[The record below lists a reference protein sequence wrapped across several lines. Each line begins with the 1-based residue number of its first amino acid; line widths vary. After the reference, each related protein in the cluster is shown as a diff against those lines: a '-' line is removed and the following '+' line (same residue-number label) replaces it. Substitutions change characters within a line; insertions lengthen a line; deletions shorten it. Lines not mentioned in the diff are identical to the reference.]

1 MTVAPTAYY
10 DQENGG
16 RIPIFTPTW
25 DEFKDFKTF
34 VESIEEYG
42 KESGIVKIIPPKEWK
57 NQLPKIQQ
65 HQINNIK
72 VTKPITQHIIG
83 GRGVFTQTN
92 IEDRKE
98 YTLQQWYE
106 ICQKDQ
112 HRPLI
117 RNNHQHSQVMPW
129 THNFKQCIDLS
140 H

>member
-25 DEFKDFKTF
+25 DEFKDFKAF

-57 NQLPKIQQ
+57 NQLPKPQQ

-98 YTLQQWYE
+98 YTLQQWYD

-117 RNNHQHSQVMPW
+117 RSSHQNQVMHLASY
-129 THNFKQCIDLS
+129 TLNSMIDIS
-140 H
+140 Y